1 MLKSIELYGFKS
13 FADRTRLELDESVCA
28 LVGPNGSGKS
38 NVVDAIKWALGEQSA
53 KRLRGDEM
61 TDVIFNGSAS
71 RSALGSAEVTLTFDN
86 SKRRLPLDADE
97 IHLTRRVYRSG
108 ESEYLINGQA
118 SRLKDFRDLISGAG
132 LGSQGYAVIEQ
143 GRVEALLQS
152 SSIQRRAVLE
162 EAAGVSRFNAKK
174 QEVARRL
181 ERVEQNLLRLSDIV
195 GEIEGQLR
203 KTKSQAAKA
212 ENYRLYTARLQKLR
226 TEVSL
231 YEWRLK
237 TSERDKLNAETN
249 NYSEFEADCSGK
261 IQAAEAK
268 EAELA
273 AKLASAEKELREL
286 EAALSATRE
295 KIVAEESTIEIQSGQ
310 IAEWS
315 AEANRYA
322 LQAYQL
328 VSKKASDDAA
338 ARQAQAELDDAR
350 KSVEEIQ
357 VAFGKETAAS
367 DALGARIADLSKER
381 ETVQTELQEKN
392 AQTSRYAGELAGLE
406 SRRAAL
412 EQSAAQKRLQC
423 KTVSQSQT
431 QLTAEVAT
439 LKTSETTLVTAK
451 TASFVKLGELKKR
464 RAAIRRELGEKQV
477 EFTNL
482 ERQRAAFDERS
493 NLLKDLLR
501 KYEGLSPGVRETL
514 RSMKEDKNSPFK
526 NAYGL
531 VADLIRVNVEAA
543 PLIELALGQTAQYV
557 VVPPEPELFRYIEL
571 NGAQFSGRVGFIW
584 LDPNSEASIPPDP
597 EMEKKEGVLGRADQ
611 FVETEPRFAALVQRL
626 LCRTWIVESIAVA
639 KRLYREM
646 TEPTNFLAAD
656 GSLLTADG
664 VIIVGPA
671 QGGAGLISRR
681 SELAA
686 LSTQTEQLDAQYE
699 ALSADVAKLKDS
711 LAQADSDFEA
721 EATVQRDKTQ
731 ALEALRLRQTAAR
744 ERDAQLLAQATQLA
758 KEADELDAELAK
770 AAAELAAKQE
780 AKAKFDETVAALRT
794 QEAKLAQDIKQAAN
808 ERQEKTRRTTKLKID
823 QAKAEERIVS
833 LEDKVKRL
841 EEARNEQIRR
851 VDEYETRA
859 RSLEERVAQAE
870 LAILRGESALA
881 TLYYNKERVAARRR
895 VASNDRAGMERLRSK
910 ATYELRA
917 NREALEKRREQNRTK
932 ELSLERFAQEI
943 KGLEERMKEDYG
955 LTLAEIEFKVEG
967 VDVTVSGKS
976 PANPETL
983 RAIAASKGK
992 GAEGDAAT
1000 DLTLDDSRE
1009 LLVPNDAAGVKRR
1022 KKEIEELRGK
1032 LQELGPVNLEAIE
1045 TLETLKTRYTTLF
1058 NQYNDLV
1065 AARKS
1070 ILKIVDRVNADCKR
1084 LFEETFEAVRGHFC
1098 DIFQKLFGGG
1108 RADLALED
1116 PSKPLESGVDI
1127 VARPPGKELKS
1138 LSLMSGGEKSLTC
1151 VALLLAIFRYR
1162 TSPVCILDEVDAAL
1176 DEGNVNRFSNAL
1188 LDFVPETQ
1196 FLLVTHSKKTMS
1208 SAKAIYG
1215 VTMEDS
1221 GVSKIL
1227 SVHFDDVGEDGEI
1240 LIKAA
1245 PGAAD
1250 RPRLM
1255 QNGAA

>member
-261 IQAAEAK
+261 IQEAEAK

-273 AKLASAEKELREL
+273 AKLANAEKELREL

-315 AEANRYA
+315 AEAGRYA

-367 DALGARIADLSKER
+367 DALSARIADLSKER

-482 ERQRAAFDERS
+482 ERQRAAFDERT

-611 FVETEPRFAALVQRL
+611 FVETEPKFAALVQRL

-699 ALSADVAKLKDS
+699 TLSADVARLKGS

-780 AKAKFDETVAALRT
+780 AKAKFDETVAALRA
-794 QEAKLAQDIKQAAN
+794 QEAKLAQDIKQAGN

-823 QAKAEERIVS
+823 QAKAEERIVA

-881 TLYYNKERVAARRR
+881 TLYYNKERAAARRK
-895 VASNDRAGMERLRSK
+895 VAADDRAGMERLRSK

-967 VDVTVSGKS
+967 VDVPVSGKS

-992 GAEGDAAT
+992 GAEGDAAA
-1000 DLTLDDSRE
+1000 DLVLDDSRE

-1032 LQELGPVNLEAIE
+1032 LQDLGPVNLEAIE

-1240 LIKAA
+1240 LIKAK